1 MKIRK
6 GYLLL
11 EGVISMF
18 IIITISLSLYSFLYF
33 CNKYKESIEDKTELY
48 EQGEEMCFQINK
60 TIENSDGII
69 SIRDLNGNTIS
80 GDTPSYVNVNSIKCK
95 YKNEYRNDKDKEISY
110 KSNHKLFINTLNN
123 SGNSEAGGYE
133 IGDYVDFISVMIN
146 KNKVSIKLS
155 LSKNNEKYETVFN
168 SYIKDF

>member
-1 MKIRK
+1 MKNKK

-11 EGVISMF
+11 ETVISSF
-18 IIITISLSLYSFLYF
+18 IVITISISLYSLLLYSS
-33 CNKYKESIEDKTELY
+33 KYKTSVEDRVELY

-95 YKNEYRNDKDKEISY
+95 YKNSYRNVKDKEISY
-110 KSNHKLFINTLNN
+110 KRNHK
-123 SGNSEAGGYE
+123 
-133 IGDYVDFISVMIN
+133 
-146 KNKVSIKLS
+146 
-155 LSKNNEKYETVFN
+155 
-168 SYIKDF
+168 